1 MNMNKDLEDFSIVHD
16 NGMNNNNFV
25 DSLCLPEL
33 VSRSLNHEILNQV
46 QNDNML
52 GNSSL
57 CHPEFISGSQEEDI
71 LKRVP
76 NDREL
81 VGAHK
86 AFTLSES

>member
-1 MNMNKDLEDFSIVHD
+1 MCYNGRIIAEYKFLRIKGVLMNMNKDLEDFSIVHD

-52 GNSSL
+52 GNS
-57 CHPEFISGSQEEDI
+57 
-71 LKRVP
+71 
-76 NDREL
+76 
-81 VGAHK
+81 
-86 AFTLSES
+86 